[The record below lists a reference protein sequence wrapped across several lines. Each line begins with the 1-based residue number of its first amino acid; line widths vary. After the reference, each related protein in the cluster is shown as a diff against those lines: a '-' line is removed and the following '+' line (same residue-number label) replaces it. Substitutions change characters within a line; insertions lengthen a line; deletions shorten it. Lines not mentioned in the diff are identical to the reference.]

1 MVSSMGAAFRNMV
14 DPDLAAAYR
23 AGGWWGDKTVADLV
37 AAHANARPGDPA
49 LITDHHRL
57 SWLQYH
63 QLSDRL
69 GQCLVEA
76 GLEPGERVAV
86 LLPDGASPHVAYVA
100 NEKAGLVTVGIGAR
114 AGAREIRHLLAHTR
128 SMALIT
134 HADHRGVDISDLYD
148 ELRAEGLPLRAHVVV
163 PVFEAD
169 PSGAIRVDGEEC
181 QATQATADRFFEERR
196 LGPDDLFMINSTS
209 GTTGMPKCVMHTQNS
224 KFYMADQAREVARLG
239 AGEVVA
245 GMAPIPFGF
254 GLFTTHFLTAL
265 LGAPAVVTDRF
276 TAESALELI
285 ERERAT
291 VLVCV
296 TTQFKMMLHSPEMA
310 TRDLSS
316 LKVMFTGGEMIPYEA
331 ARNFEERSGAFV
343 LNFYGSNESG
353 VATGTRVGDPV
364 QLRLRT
370 GGSGLSGTEVRLFD
384 DGLDVTS
391 TGRGQPGSRGPA
403 LCLGYDDDPEANAEL
418 FTPDGFA
425 LHADIVTID
434 EKGYLTVV
442 GRKSEIIIRGG
453 KNISAAVVEDA
464 VSTHPAVV
472 LAAAVP
478 MPDPLFGERVCV
490 FVELQPDGSLTLSEL
505 VEFLAEQGTSKEN
518 YPEHLE
524 VLDRLPRSSG
534 GKLAKGELATR
545 ARSLAAPVGT
555 DQDGLGHAQRGTRHV
570 VD

>member
-69 GQCLVEA
+69 GRCLVEA

-128 SMALIT
+128 SVALIT

-224 KFYMADQAREVARLG
+224 KFYMAEQAREVARLG